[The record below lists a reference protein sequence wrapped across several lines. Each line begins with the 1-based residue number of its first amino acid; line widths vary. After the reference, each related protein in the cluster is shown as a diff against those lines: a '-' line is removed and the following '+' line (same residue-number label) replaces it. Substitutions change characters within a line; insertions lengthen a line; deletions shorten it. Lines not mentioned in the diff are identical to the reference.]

1 MAEVELIGYIFVS
14 TAEELLQM
22 QILLKSHKLSLG
34 SLVKM
39 PSKAYSNIVCV
50 CARSITVD
58 TVSFGDDAHN
68 IFCGASFLKAE
79 IQ

>member
-1 MAEVELIGYIFVS
+1 MAEVELMGYVFVS
-14 TAEELLQM
+14 TAEELLRM

-50 CARSITVD
+50 CGITVE
-58 TVSFGDDAHN
+58 TISFGDDAHN